1 MKQITLC
8 ITGGHLT
15 PALAVIE
22 EIMRQNSNWN
32 LLFIGRSHAFEG
44 GGSPTQEER
53 LIRAFGIP
61 FHALFTGRQGPS
73 LWKFPIGL
81 FQSFF
86 LLASHRPTA
95 VLSFGGYIALPV
107 AIGAWILR
115 IPIITHEQTGGLGL
129 ANKII
134 ARLAWRVIF
143 SSESGM
149 PLRRAL
155 FNPPEKPSFTVD
167 TKPPILY
174 VTGGS
179 TGAASLN
186 ALVYPLIAELTKT
199 YTVIHQVG
207 SGGVSEALR
216 VQESLSLEAK
226 RRYVIS
232 DYFDESNLA
241 WIYRHCSLL
250 VGRSGA
256 NTVAEVAALGVPA
269 LFIPLPWSA
278 GNEQMNNARRLVKE
292 GMAVVMKQK
301 KLASGILIRQID
313 EIMQTISQLRKAAG
327 TVAKMYPHSGAEK
340 VVTSI
345 RSMLS

>member
-22 EIMRQNSNWN
+22 EIIRQKLNWN

-44 GGSPTQEER
+44 GASPTQEKR
-53 LIRAFGIP
+53 LIQAYGIP
-61 FHALFTGRQGPS
+61 FYALFTGRQGFS
-73 LWKFPIGL
+73 IWKFPVGF
-81 FQSFF
+81 FQSLF
-86 LLASHRPTA
+86 LLAFNRPTA

-107 AIGAWILR
+107 AIAAFLLR

-134 ARLAWRVIF
+134 ARFARRVIF
-143 SSESGM
+143 SGDSGV
-149 PLRRAL
+149 PIRRAL
-155 FNPPEKPSFTVD
+155 FNPPENPSFPVD
-167 TKPPILY
+167 TKLPILY
-174 VTGGS
+174 ITGGS

-207 SGGVSEALR
+207 SGDTLHAP
-216 VQESLSLEAK
+216 AADD
-226 RRYVIS
+226 RYVVAQ
-232 DYFDESNLA
+232 YFDTEDVA
-241 WIYRHCSLL
+241 WIYTHAAL
-250 VGRSGA
+250 VIGRAGA
-256 NTVAEVAALGVPA
+256 NTVAETTVLGVPT

-278 GNEQMNNARRLVKE
+278 GNEQMNNARGLEKE
-292 GMAVVMKQK
+292 GVAVIAKQEE
-301 KLASGILIRQID
+301 LSWGVL
-313 EIMQTISQLRKAAG
+313 ISQIEKMMKHIGELKKSAER
-327 TVAKMYPHSGAEK
+327 VAKVYPKDGAEK
-340 VVTSI
+340 VVLSI

>member
-22 EIMRQNSNWN
+22 EILRQKLNWN

-44 GGSPTQEER
+44 RASPTQEKR
-53 LIRAFGIP
+53 LIQPYGIP
-61 FHALFTGRQGPS
+61 FRALFTGRQGFS
-73 LWKFPIGL
+73 LWKFPFGF
-81 FQSFF
+81 FQSLF
-86 LLASHRPTA
+86 LLAFNRPTA

-107 AIGAWILR
+107 AIAAFLLR

-134 ARLAWRVIF
+134 ARFARRVIF
-143 SSESGM
+143 SGDSGV
-149 PLRRAL
+149 PIRRAL
-155 FNPPEKPSFTVD
+155 FNPPENPSFPVD
-167 TKPPILY
+167 TKLPILY
-174 VTGGS
+174 ITGGS

-207 SGGVSEALR
+207 SGDTSNAPAADG
-216 VQESLSLEAK
+216 
-226 RRYVIS
+226 RYVVAQ
-232 DYFDESNLA
+232 YFDTEDVA
-241 WIYRHCSLL
+241 WIYTHAAL
-250 VGRSGA
+250 VIGRAGA
-256 NTVAEVAALGVPA
+256 NTVAETAALGVPA

-278 GNEQMNNARRLVKE
+278 GNEQMNNARGLEKK
-292 GMAVVMKQK
+292 GMAVIAKQEE
-301 KLASGILIRQID
+301 LSPGVL
-313 EIMQTISQLRKAAG
+313 ISQIEKMMKHIGELKKSAQR
-327 TVAKMYPHSGAEK
+327 VAKGYPKDGAEK

-345 RSMLS
+345 RSMQ